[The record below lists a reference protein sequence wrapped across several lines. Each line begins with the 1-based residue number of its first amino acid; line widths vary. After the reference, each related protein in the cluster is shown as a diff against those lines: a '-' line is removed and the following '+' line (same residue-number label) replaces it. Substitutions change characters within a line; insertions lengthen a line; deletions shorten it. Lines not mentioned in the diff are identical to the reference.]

1 MTSQGTWPILEIIMS
16 QEVLKRSSITTM
28 DRWGKVR
35 IPADFRKSIEETYGK
50 DVFVTTLDRKTVS
63 IYPLEEWDKIQ
74 TKVRET
80 FRNSPEFAEFYRLV
94 HSVGTLEEIDKRGK
108 VPINKHLRNVIR
120 LDGEITIRWKEDHL
134 VLTAE

>member
-1 MTSQGTWPILEIIMS
+1 MS
-16 QEVLKRSSITTM
+16 QEVLKGSSSTAM
-28 DRWGKVR
+28 DKQGKVR

-94 HSVGTLEEIDKRGK
+94 HSIGTLEEIDRRGK
-108 VPINKHLRNVIR
+108 VPINKSLRKAIR
-120 LDGEITIRWKEDHL
+120 LDGEIAIRWEEDHL
-134 VLTAE
+134 VLSAK

>member
-1 MTSQGTWPILEIIMS
+1 MS
-16 QEVLKRSSITTM
+16 QEVLKGSSTTAM
-28 DRWGKVR
+28 DKQGKVR

-80 FRNSPEFAEFYRLV
+80 FRNSPEFAEFFRFAHTL
-94 HSVGTLEEIDKRGK
+94 GTSEGIDKRGK
-108 VPINKHLRNVIR
+108 VPINKHLTKAIC
-120 LDGEITIRWKEDHL
+120 LIGEIAIKWEEDHL
-134 VLTAE
+134 VLSVK